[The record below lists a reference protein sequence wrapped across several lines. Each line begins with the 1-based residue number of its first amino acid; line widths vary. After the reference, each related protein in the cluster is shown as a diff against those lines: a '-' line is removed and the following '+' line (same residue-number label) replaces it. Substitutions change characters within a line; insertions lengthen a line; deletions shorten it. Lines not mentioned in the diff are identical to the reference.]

1 VSSLNQLGQLAN
13 REGWQESLKGIETY
27 QGFYQRLKDRESGPK
42 KVSKIDS
49 SLFKELKSA
58 LGQITAPNHYLV
70 FDIVDAQGKFI
81 ERKVLQSD
89 RTAELIISQA
99 LKKGYA
105 VLHRG
110 IYYIPKEVWE
120 EYKARYREV
129 KENPALSF
137 EIFNLSKLIKT
148 GDAILID
155 LDNVSEEEVK
165 KFVKYLRKLGI
176 YPEVWKSASGKGYH
190 IYIHLIYRVVKLK
203 ETKEVNSPHG
213 RIKQT
218 IDWGTFYEL
227 PYANDYRIELIETAV
242 KEVLRRLKIRYDSVS
257 AKRAVWLEGL
267 YNPLKGGKSEKI
279 LNGKLH
285 RIDKVYEKLRP
296 LWEATLK
303 EKALLKFKRRKPK
316 KGTYKVVSQIENE
329 TASNPIDF
337 IQANLKNGT
346 ITSLLNQ
353 GLEPSE
359 VGEILAFHYQGDEKA
374 FKRAWE
380 KAEEFINAT
389 FRPLK
394 PTRRKKERKHR
405 HYWEYIPAIKECL
418 EKGITTISGI
428 SQKAKIPKTTVW
440 EIFQRFTKEQIL
452 NQTEEV
458 IRYLQANEK
467 GGNKLSKEKA
477 RQLGKERFAKYFEEF
492 LKELIEKKRKK
503 GDGKKY
509 PLGENKGIK
518 APMWKEIKLE
528 IEGEKL
534 DDKKRSD
541 RSISITPEGNGRG
554 VVGCEVSEGEVKKR
568 EEKKSEKIKG
578 TWREGEGGNLPIKI
592 QTNRGKEEGSKRK
605 LRGEKPKFV
614 KFYGKWRKREEVE
627 RIKPLVVG
635 RRLKV
640 DSWKLYEE
648 AVWKLSE
655 RGVLVAESE
664 ETLELMKEQRPL
676 EGRKLLKLIRLLYTK
691 KFQKVDLRKKPA
703 IEEVLKQPSVEKLD
717 LRGWGRYA
725 WVVAEVLRELKLI
738 DKTTKV
744 EYPKMEPVRGFW
756 EGRPLTEEYL
766 AYLKSLEEETNQWLA
781 WQEEIDKFM
790 GEYGNPI

>member
-27 QGFYQRLKDRESGPK
+27 QGFYQRLKDRESGF
-42 KVSKIDS
+42 KIS
-49 SLFKELKSA
+49 SALFNELKLA
-58 LGQITAPNHYLV
+58 LGQVTTPNHYLV
-70 FDIVDAQGKFI
+70 FDIVSSEGKFI

-110 IYYIPKEVWE
+110 IYYISKDVWE
-120 EYKARYREV
+120 EYKVRYKEV
-129 KENPALSF
+129 RKNPALSF

-176 YPEVWKSASGKGYH
+176 YPEVWRSASGKGYH
-190 IYIHLIYRVVKLK
+190 IYIHLIYRVVKLR
-203 ETKEVNSPHG
+203 ETKELYSPHG
-213 RIKQT
+213 KIKQT
-218 IDWGTFYEL
+218 TDEGTFYEL

-296 LWEATLK
+296 LWGASLK

-353 GLEPSE
+353 GLEPAQ
-359 VGEILAFHYQGDEKA
+359 VGEILASHYQGDEKA
-374 FKRAWE
+374 FQRAWE
-380 KAEEFINAT
+380 KAEEFINTT

-394 PTRRKKERKHR
+394 PIRRKKERKHR

-418 EKGITTISGI
+418 EKGITTIRGI
-428 SQKAKIPKTTVW
+428 SQKARIPKTTVW

-458 IRYLQANEK
+458 IRYLQANQK

-477 RQLGKERFAKYFEEF
+477 RQLGKERFAKYFEKF

-518 APMWKEIKLE
+518 APIWKEIE
-528 IEGEKL
+528 IKGEKL

-541 RSISITPEGNGRG
+541 KSLSITLGGNGRG
-554 VVGCEVSEGEVKKR
+554 VVGYEEPEVEVQ
-568 EEKKSEKIKG
+568 EEAQEEVRKNLPKNPLKTKG
-578 TWREGEGGNLPIKI
+578 TEREGEGRNLPIKI
-592 QTNRGKEEGSKRK
+592 RTDREKEERDKQKLKRK
-605 LRGEKPKFV
+605 KLKLVR
-614 KFYGKWRKREEVE
+614 FYGRLRTREEVE
-627 RIKPLVVG
+627 RIKPLIVG
-635 RRLKV
+635 RRLQV

-676 EGRKLLKLIRLLYTK
+676 EGRKLLKLIRLLYAK
-691 KFQKVDLRKKPA
+691 KFQKVDLREKPTM
-703 IEEVLKQPSVEKLD
+703 EEVLKQPSVEKLD

-725 WVVAEVLRELKLI
+725 WLVAEVLKELGLI

-744 EYPKMEPVRGFW
+744 EYPKMDPVLGFW

-766 AYLKSLEEETNQWLA
+766 SYLKSLEEEINQWLA
-781 WQEEIDKFM
+781 WEEKIDRFM
-790 GEYGNPI
+790 KLGE

>member
-1 VSSLNQLGQLAN
+1 VSSVSKLAAKLN
-13 REGWQESLKGIETY
+13 REGWQRNLKGIETY
-27 QGFYQRLKDRESGPK
+27 QGFYQRLKHKESDF
-42 KVSKIDS
+42 KIS
-49 SLFKELKSA
+49 SALFKELKSA

-70 FDIVDAQGKFI
+70 FDIVSSEGKFI

-120 EYKARYREV
+120 EYKARYEEV

-165 KFVKYLRKLGI
+165 KFVKYLHKLEI
-176 YPEVWKSASGKGYH
+176 YPEVWRSASGKGYH

-203 ETKEVNSPHG
+203 ETKEVDSPHG

-218 IDWGTFYEL
+218 TDEGTFYEL
-227 PYANDYRIELIETAV
+227 PYANDYRIELIETAI

-303 EKALLKFKRRKPK
+303 EKALLKFKRKKPK

-359 VGEILAFHYQGDEKA
+359 VGEILASHYQGNEKA

-418 EKGITTISGI
+418 EKGITSAYAISKRTG
-428 SQKAKIPKTTVW
+428 IPKASVL
-440 EIFQRFTKEQIL
+440 EIFRRFTKEQIL

-477 RQLGKERFAKYFEEF
+477 RQLGKERFAKYFEEI

-509 PLGENKGIK
+509 PLGGNKGIK
-518 APMWKEIKLE
+518 APVWKPIKIDNNQQESQNNLL
-528 IEGEKL
+528 I
-534 DDKKRSD
+534 RTRTD
-541 RSISITPEGNGRG
+541 RSVSITPEGNGRG
-554 VVGCEVSEGEVKKR
+554 VVGCGVSEGDVKKD
-568 EEKKSEKIKG
+568 K
-578 TWREGEGGNLPIKI
+578 EGKI
-592 QTNRGKEEGSKRK
+592 QRIKRTGVAKHKQRFIEKQSKLVR
-605 LRGEKPKFV
+605 
-614 KFYGKWRKREEVE
+614 FYGKERTREEVK
-627 RIKPLVVG
+627 RIKPLIVG

-664 ETLELMKEQRPL
+664 ETLELMREQRPL

-691 KFQKVDLRKKPA
+691 KFQKVDLREKPT

-725 WVVAEVLRELKLI
+725 WLVAEVLRELKLI

-744 EYPKMEPVRGFW
+744 EYPKMDPVRGFW

-766 AYLKSLEEETNQWLA
+766 SYLKSLEEETNQWLA
-781 WQEEIDKFM
+781 WEEEIDRFM
-790 GEYGNPI
+790 GEYRNPI

>member
-1 VSSLNQLGQLAN
+1 LGSPSLPLGVSNPRACKVSSVSKLAAKLN
-13 REGWQESLKGIETY
+13 REGWQGNLKGIETY
-27 QGFYQRLKDRESGPK
+27 QGFYPRLKDRESGFEI
-42 KVSKIDS
+42 SS

-70 FDIVDAQGKFI
+70 FDIVDSAGNFI

-89 RTAELIISQA
+89 RTAELIISQI

-120 EYKARYREV
+120 EYKARYKEV

-165 KFVKYLRKLGI
+165 RFVKYLHKLGI
-176 YPEVWKSASGKGYH
+176 YPEVWRSASQKGYH
-190 IYIHLIYRVVKLK
+190 IYIHLIYRVVKLR

-218 IDWGTFYEL
+218 IDEGTFYEL

-359 VGEILAFHYQGDEKA
+359 VGEILVSHYQGDERA

-380 KAEEFINAT
+380 KAQEFINAT

-394 PTRRKKERKHR
+394 PTRRRKERKHR

-418 EKGITTISGI
+418 EKGITTIRGI

-440 EIFQRFTKEQIL
+440 EIFRRFSKEQIL
-452 NQTEEV
+452 TQTEEV
-458 IRYLQANEK
+458 IRYLKANQK

-477 RQLGKERFAKYFEEF
+477 RELGRERFAKYFEEF
-492 LKELIEKKRKK
+492 LKELIESKRKK

-518 APMWKEIKLE
+518 APIWKEIE
-528 IEGEKL
+528 IEGGKEGGKL

-541 RSISITPEGNGRG
+541 RSLSITPEGNGRG
-554 VVGCEVSEGEVKKR
+554 VVGCELSEGEVKK
-568 EEKKSEKIKG
+568 
-578 TWREGEGGNLPIKI
+578 
-592 QTNRGKEEGSKRK
+592 GKEGKIRRIKRTGVAK
-605 LRGEKPKFV
+605 YKQRFIEKQPELV
-614 KFYGKWRKREEVE
+614 RFYGKERTREEVE
-627 RIKPLVVG
+627 RIKPLIVG
-635 RRLKV
+635 RRLKI

-664 ETLELMKEQRPL
+664 ETLELLKEQRPL

-691 KFQKVDLRKKPA
+691 KFQKVDLREKPT

-725 WVVAEVLRELKLI
+725 WLVAEVLRELRLI

-744 EYPKMEPVRGFW
+744 EYPKMDPVRGFW

-781 WQEEIDKFM
+781 WEEEIDRFM
-790 GEYGNPI
+790 EDYGNPI